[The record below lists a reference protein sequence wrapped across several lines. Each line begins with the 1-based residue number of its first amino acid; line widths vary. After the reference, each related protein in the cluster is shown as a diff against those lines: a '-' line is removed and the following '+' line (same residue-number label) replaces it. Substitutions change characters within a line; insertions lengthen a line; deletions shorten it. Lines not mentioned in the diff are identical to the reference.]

1 MMPKGT
7 RVKMTHSALRA
18 GLDGR
23 LSRKTGF
30 VKSWSATY
38 VHCLNVVRDGCKKS
52 ECFSAVWWERDTSH
66 NDKVSYHADN
76 AGGAHGKDTND
87 K

>member
-66 NDKVSYHADN
+66 NDIDEGLRSPASAN
-76 AGGAHGKDTND
+76 TTTAP
-87 K
+87 